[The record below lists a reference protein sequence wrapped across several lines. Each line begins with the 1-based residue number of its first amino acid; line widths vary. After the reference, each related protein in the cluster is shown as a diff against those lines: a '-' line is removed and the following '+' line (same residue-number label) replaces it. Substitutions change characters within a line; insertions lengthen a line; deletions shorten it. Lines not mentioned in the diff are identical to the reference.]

1 MRLPEDYIDQAR
13 LRANRY
19 MAQWTGTT
27 GSLAADVRRLL
38 LEREALVEELEQARR
53 PPATTR
59 VIGFAGWA
67 GSGKNVAAEATGG
80 LVIGFADPL
89 YAGLAVMLGVTE
101 DQLRARV
108 TKELPIAGIG
118 KSPRDLLRTLGTEWG
133 RELVRPDIWL
143 VRARQRIE
151 DAGRAGAAVVAV
163 CDVRF
168 PNELAMIH
176 DLGGQVWWVDR
187 PGVVC
192 GGHVS
197 DHAIGPED
205 CDRRIANDGTAEQLR
220 MAVRVAMGGRA
231 GYTSQDAPAVR
242 LRGQEGSE

>member
-1 MRLPEDYIDQAR
+1 MTTRLPDEYIDEAR
-13 LRANRY
+13 HRANRY
-19 MAQWTGTT
+19 MAQWTGST

-38 LEREALVEELEQARR
+38 WEREALVQELEQARR
-53 PPATTR
+53 PRATTR

-67 GSGKNVAAEATGG
+67 GSGKNAAAEATGG

-89 YAGLAVMLGVTE
+89 YAGLAAMLGVTE
-101 DQLRARV
+101 EQLRARA
-108 TKELPIAGIG
+108 TKELPLPGIG
-118 KSPRDLLRTLGTEWG
+118 RSPRDLLRTLGTEWG
-133 RELVRPDIWL
+133 RELVRADIWL

-151 DAGRAGAAVVAV
+151 DAGRAGAAVVAI

-168 PNELAMIH
+168 PNELAMVH

-197 DHAIGPED
+197 DRAIVPED
-205 CDRRIANDGTAEQLR
+205 CDRRIANDGSLEQLR
-220 MAVRVAMGGRA
+220 MAVRVALGV
-231 GYTSQDAPAVR
+231 TLPCPAH
-242 LRGQEGSE
+242 L